1 MKWFLAPS
9 TVHLRDTLV
18 ERGEALGGYE
28 TVRFADGE
36 RSYRLTED
44 VRGQAVTLI
53 ASVTPDP
60 ISLFDLLALFR
71 LLGENGSHTPSVVI
85 PYLGYARQDR
95 PVRAGEGSLGVMVA
109 ELLRN
114 LDPAE
119 LRVLDAHSPRIC
131 EALGPRATELS
142 ALPLFAEHL
151 SRGEPVDVVA
161 APDAGALRRA
171 RSLAD
176 QLVPNAEVV
185 IIEKTRP
192 RPNVAVARTISG
204 DVKGKR
210 VVIIDDMIDTGGTI
224 SEAVRLVS
232 ERGGR
237 SIRIAATHGIFS
249 QDARERIIRL
259 PVRNTWVTNSL
270 PQPPDERIQVLD
282 ITPILLTDIGP
293 DQPSSAV
300 SRPEYGD

>member
-1 MKWFLAPS
+1 MKWFLTPS
-9 TVHLRDTLV
+9 TVHLRDALV
-18 ERGEALGGYE
+18 ARGAALGGYE

-95 PVRAGEGSLGVMVA
+95 PVRSGEGSLGVMVA

-119 LRVLDAHSPRIC
+119 LRVLDVHSPRIC
-131 EALGPRATELS
+131 EALGPRAIELS

-151 SRGEPVDVVA
+151 SRGEPVDVVV
-161 APDAGALRRA
+161 APDAGARRRA
-171 RSLAD
+171 HTLAG
-176 QLVPNAEVV
+176 QLVPNADVAIV
-185 IIEKTRP
+185 EKSRP
-192 RPNVAVARTISG
+192 TPNVAVARTISG
-204 DVKGKR
+204 DVKGKH
-210 VVIIDDMIDTGGTI
+210 VVIVDDMIDTGGTI
-224 SEAVRLVS
+224 CEAVRLVS
-232 ERGGR
+232 ERGAG

-259 PVRNTWVTNSL
+259 PVRDTWVTNSL
-270 PQPPDERIQVLD
+270 PQPADERIRVLD
-282 ITPILLTDIGP
+282 ITPMLLP
-293 DQPSSAV
+293 DSGSVQPRSAV
-300 SRPEYGD
+300 SRSEHG